1 MKRSTFASLSAA
13 GALVVALAP
22 GVSHAQ
28 WDGQVKFVGKVSD
41 TTCRINGK
49 APGMGNI
56 LEVSMAEHAPGFFTA
71 IGKKTTPVPF
81 DIVLTSGPGAS
92 CTATKTASIAFD
104 NDAAHVDKASGNL
117 KISST
122 SPAKGIQIEIN
133 DAGNT
138 ATGKIRLG
146 VAQTNPQKVVLS
158 DSGGTLSYTAN
169 YVSTAA
175 TVNAGTA
182 VSIIPFMVAYE

>member
-1 MKRSTFASLSAA
+1 
-13 GALVVALAP
+13 
-22 GVSHAQ
+22 
-28 WDGQVKFVGKVSD
+28 
-41 TTCRINGK
+41 
-49 APGMGNI
+49 MGNI
-56 LEVSMAEHAPGFFTA
+56 LEVSMGEHAPGFFTA

-158 DSGGTLSYTAN
+158 DSGRHSLVYGQLCLDGCHRQRWHGSFDYS
-169 YVSTAA
+169 VHGC
-175 TVNAGTA
+175 VR
-182 VSIIPFMVAYE
+182 IIGR